1 MAVRI
6 AGSTFDCREARPVA
20 TFWAGLRGFDVA
32 SWSDE
37 EGALI
42 EDPAGREPW
51 IGFARV
57 PEAKAAKNRCHPD
70 LTAEDFET
78 EVARAEGMRGR
89 TLDVHREPFWDWNV
103 MVDPEGNEFCL
114 GRPLEAGAIGGWAF
128 DCADDARAAARF
140 WAQMLGF
147 DEREGSPEGV
157 LLVERVE
164 GTDPWHWIWLARVP
178 EPKAA
183 KNRFHLDLET
193 DELDAEIGRV
203 ERLGGR
209 TLAVHRERSWDW
221 NAMTDPEGNEFCLGR
236 TRSAAPDPPGRDA
249 R

>member
-37 EGALI
+37 DGALI

-57 PEAKAAKNRCHPD
+57 PEGKAAKNRCH
-70 LTAEDFET
+70 
-78 EVARAEGMRGR
+78 
-89 TLDVHREPFWDWNV
+89 
-103 MVDPEGNEFCL
+103 
-114 GRPLEAGAIGGWAF
+114 
-128 DCADDARAAARF
+128 
-140 WAQMLGF
+140 
-147 DEREGSPEGV
+147 
-157 LLVERVE
+157 
-164 GTDPWHWIWLARVP
+164 
-178 EPKAA
+178 
-183 KNRFHLDLET
+183 LDLAT
-193 DELDAEIGRV
+193 DDLDAEIDRV

-221 NAMTDPEGNEFCLGR
+221 NAMTDPEGNELCLGR
-236 TRSAAPDPPGRDA
+236 TRPATPGPPGRDA